1 MKRKLFG
8 IVWLVLLVATAWL
21 FHGKFTDSRT
31 YMIYGL
37 EILFCGLAL
46 HAFLPRRTYNIA
58 ATQKKTGVK
67 GKGKRIFFG
76 LFIALVAVPL
86 TIFCGIYFLGD
97 KHPYLV
103 SVLILSET
111 ILPFFV
117 LFERK
122 KAMAR
127 QLIVI
132 SVLCGLAVLGRTAFS
147 WLPQFKPTLA
157 IVILAGVAFGGEIGF
172 FVGAMSAFVS
182 NFFLGQGPWTPW
194 QMFAM
199 GVVGFLAGLLFQR
212 GILPKKRWIL
222 CLIGGAFTLLL
233 HGGIL
238 NFSSVLMMQL
248 PLTMESVRT
257 TFVMGLPYDLIHAA
271 ATVFFLWFAAEPM
284 LEKLFHV
291 QMKYGM
297 LDANS
302 I

>member
-1 MKRKLFG
+1 MMRKLFG
-8 IVWLVLLVATAWL
+8 TVWLVLLVAMAWL
-21 FHGKFTDSRT
+21 FHGKFTDNRT
-31 YMIYGL
+31 YLIYGL
-37 EILFCGLAL
+37 EILFCGLTL
-46 HAFLPRRTYNIA
+46 HAFLPRRTYDIA
-58 ATQKKTGVK
+58 ATQKKTG
-67 GKGKRIFFG
+67 GKGQGKRTLFG
-76 LFIALVAVPL
+76 VFIALVAVPL

-103 SVLILSET
+103 SVLILFET

-122 KAMAR
+122 KPMAR
-127 QLIVI
+127 ELIVI

-199 GVVGFLAGLLFQR
+199 GIVGFLAGLLFQR
-212 GILPKKRWIL
+212 DILPKKRWML
-222 CLIGGAFTLLL
+222 CLFGGVSTLLL

-248 PLTMESVRT
+248 PLTMESVQT
-257 TFVMGLPYDLIHAA
+257 TFIMGLPYDLIHAA

-284 LEKLFHV
+284 LEKLYHV
-291 QMKYGM
+291 QIKYGM
-297 LDANS
+297 LKTNS

>member
-1 MKRKLFG
+1 MRKKLFG
-8 IVWLVLLVATAWL
+8 MVWLVLLVTMAWL
-21 FHGKFTDSRT
+21 FHGKFTDNRI
-31 YMIYGL
+31 YLVYGL

-46 HAFLPRRTYNIA
+46 HAFLPRRTYDILA
-58 ATQKKTGVK
+58 MQRKTG
-67 GKGKRIFFG
+67 GKGQVKRTLSG
-76 LFIALVAVPL
+76 VFIALVAVPL

-117 LFERK
+117 LLERK
-122 KAMAR
+122 KPMAR
-127 QLIVI
+127 ELIVI

-182 NFFLGQGPWTPW
+182 NFFFGQGPWTPW

-199 GVVGFLAGLLFQR
+199 GIVGFLAGVFFQR
-212 GILPKKRWIL
+212 GILPKKRWML
-222 CLIGGAFTLLL
+222 CLFGGVFTLLL

-271 ATVFFLWFAAEPM
+271 STVFFLWFAAEPM
-284 LEKLFHV
+284 LEKLYHV

>member
-1 MKRKLFG
+1 MRKKLFG
-8 IVWLVLLVATAWL
+8 AVWLALLVAMAWL
-21 FHGKFTDSRT
+21 FHGKFTDNRT
-31 YMIYGL
+31 YLIYGL

-46 HAFLPRRTYNIA
+46 HAFLPRRTYDILA
-58 ATQKKTGVK
+58 VQQKTRDK
-67 GKGKRIFFG
+67 GQGKRTLFG
-76 LFIALVAVPL
+76 VLIALVAVPL
-86 TIFCGIYFLGD
+86 TMFCGIYFLED
-97 KHPYLV
+97 RHFYLV
-103 SVLILSET
+103 SVLILLET
-111 ILPFFV
+111 MLPFFV

-122 KAMAR
+122 KPMAR
-127 QLIVI
+127 ELVVI

-182 NFFLGQGPWTPW
+182 NFFFGQGPWTPW

-199 GVVGFLAGLLFQR
+199 GIVGFLAGIIFQR
-212 GILPKKRWIL
+212 GILPKCRWML
-222 CLIGGAFTLLL
+222 CLFGGVFTLVL

-238 NFSSVLMMQL
+238 NVSSVLMMQL
-248 PLTMESVRT
+248 PLTIEMVQT
-257 TFVMGLPYDLIHAA
+257 TIVMGLPFDLIHAA
-271 ATVFFLWFAAEPM
+271 STVFFLWFAAEPM
-284 LEKLFHV
+284 LEKLYHV

>member
-1 MKRKLFG
+1 MKRKFFG
-8 IVWLVLLVATAWL
+8 TVWLVLLVATTWL
-21 FHGKFTDSRT
+21 YHGKITDSRT
-31 YMIYGL
+31 YLIYGL

-46 HAFLPRRTYNIA
+46 HAFLPRRTYDIA
-58 ATQKKTGVK
+58 ATQKKIE
-67 GKGKRIFFG
+67 GKRLG
-76 LFIALVAVPL
+76 RSTLVGVFIALVAVPL
-86 TIFCGIYFLGD
+86 TIFCGIYFWGD

-122 KAMAR
+122 RAMAR
-127 QLIVI
+127 ELIVI

-157 IVILAGVAFGGEIGF
+157 IVILAGVAFGGETGF

-199 GVVGFLAGLLFQR
+199 GIVGFLAGLLFQR
-212 GILPKKRWIL
+212 GILPKKRWML
-222 CLIGGAFTLLL
+222 CLFGGVFALLL

-248 PLTMESVRT
+248 PLTMESIQT

-284 LEKLFHV
+284 LEKLHHV
-291 QMKYGM
+291 QIKYGM